1 MNIKNKIYCII
12 GIIIFYSFFL
22 PTQAA
27 EGKVIYTHQVKKPD
41 VFVAVNTHIEQFF
54 LVLSDKLN
62 KPFILSSA
70 VKKER
75 ISGKFD
81 ISSPEDA
88 FELMV
93 KRLSLLYFNDG
104 ESIYIY
110 RDNEIQQQLFQVK
123 NISLSKLKEYLQDV
137 GL

>member
-1 MNIKNKIYCII
+1 MVLVQHLIFLMKLRHYLVLHQLNFGELANIFMNIKNKIYCII

-70 VKKER
+70 VKK
-75 ISGKFD
+75 SGSVENLIF
-81 ISSPEDA
+81 
-88 FELMV
+88 LH
-93 KRLSLLYFNDG
+93 
-104 ESIYIY
+104 
-110 RDNEIQQQLFQVK
+110 
-123 NISLSKLKEYLQDV
+123 LKTPLN
-137 GL
+137 

>member
-1 MNIKNKIYCII
+1 M
-12 GIIIFYSFFL
+12 

-41 VFVAVNTHIEQFF
+41 VFVTVNTHIEQFF

-70 VKKER
+70 VKKR

-93 KRLSLLYFNDG
+93 KRLSLL
-104 ESIYIY
+104 
-110 RDNEIQQQLFQVK
+110 LF
-123 NISLSKLKEYLQDV
+123 
-137 GL
+137 